1 MKVLVNDSEQ
11 LVIEHKNI
19 TTKITM
25 LVLIAAGITML
36 LIYWLKDLEALFWLG
51 MIILLGGVIGY
62 LFVNTV
68 TLSMHKQQKIA
79 SLKKAGVL
87 KNSNQSFP
95 YAEIDR
101 FSIEIVATQQP
112 LNDEDSYSSSE
123 SVYLRLLDKNGKKYN
138 VFVGGN
144 KRKMEEKLA
153 LIQRYI

>member
-36 LIYWLKDLEALFWLG
+36 LIYWLKDLEALLWLG
-51 MIILLGGVIGY
+51 IIILLGGVTGY
-62 LFVNTV
+62 LFVNTI
-68 TLSMHKQQKIA
+68 TLR
-79 SLKKAGVL
+79 L
-87 KNSNQSFP
+87 KNSDQSFP

-101 FSIEIVATQQP
+101 FSIEVVATQQP
-112 LNDEDSYSSSE
+112 LNDEDSYSRSE
-123 SVYLRLLDKNGKKYN
+123 SVYLRLLDKKGKKYN